1 MQNELLSI
9 VDGVIGETQAFI
21 ALAKELATYGENLE
35 ECFKELKASIES
47 KEETPKKK
55 CTMVDVRDLLAEKSA
70 KGYSKEVKALLEKY
84 GADKLSTLSPD
95 FYEKVIE
102 EARDIGNE

>member
-35 ECFKELKASIES
+35 ECFKELKASIET
-47 KEETPKKK
+47 KEETHKKTY
-55 CTMVDVRDLLAEKSA
+55 TMVNVREALAEKSA
-70 KGYSKEVKALLEKY
+70 KGYSKEVKAILEKY

-102 EARDIGNE
+102 DAKDLGNE